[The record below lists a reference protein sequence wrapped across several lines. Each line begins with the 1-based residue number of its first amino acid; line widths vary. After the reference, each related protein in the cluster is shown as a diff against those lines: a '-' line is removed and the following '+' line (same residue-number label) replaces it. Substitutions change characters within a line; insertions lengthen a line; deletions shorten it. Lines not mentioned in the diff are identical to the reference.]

1 MPKHTFDI
9 IYIYIFI
16 VDQETDQS
24 HRSNRYLKR
33 ILLYNSIIR
42 SPWIFLNSS
51 QIRDERK
58 GGKEESLTG
67 WDGAKAYSSLSII
80 LPNDDWIEFDS
91 RVNFRGQ
98 VSVKSKVEV
107 KFGKFGFYSR
117 KLIFFRLVQFQ
128 RKHTHTFVYAR
139 KVYNPCSLS
148 LSRSLIRIYTRT
160 LFPCWKKKDGLSRT
174 ISNFK
179 YEYCWS
185 EKERFSID
193 RKRAKIRTEGK
204 GWRGTL

>member
-1 MPKHTFDI
+1 MRKNPRVHAKKDLAPSLRTPFERADGTHSTTFFSFSPPVRISLALKKEREREISSIFDPLFPQSTLSLLFKHVLLMHRAYCLLPCLSTHSI
-9 IYIYIFI
+9 SYIYIYIFI

-80 LPNDDWIEFDS
+80 LPNDHWIEFRFS
-91 RVNFRGQ
+91 
-98 VSVKSKVEV
+98 S
-107 KFGKFGFYSR
+107 
-117 KLIFFRLVQFQ
+117 QF
-128 RKHTHTFVYAR
+128 
-139 KVYNPCSLS
+139 
-148 LSRSLIRIYTRT
+148 
-160 LFPCWKKKDGLSRT
+160 SRT
-174 ISNFK
+174 S
-179 YEYCWS
+179 
-185 EKERFSID
+185 
-193 RKRAKIRTEGK
+193 KR
-204 GWRGTL
+204 